1 MTKSAFPIL
10 TFDEWTLTPSLG
22 YAFDP
27 ACLGPYESL
36 VSMLWK
42 FAWANRLPGH
52 TVVSHTAK
60 STIDPYDGITVTLED
75 INTIRI
81 ASTLHITLK
90 SLRLSTHRADSG
102 RLWCHDLRFCSRC
115 MARGYHS
122 VVHQFE
128 GLQRCPIHKTVLETR
143 CRSCGKA
150 TRYHLNAKLIDAPFG
165 CAQCG
170 SRHSHGPTCICKRS
184 PLLQQ
189 DRTAITRTF
198 LG

>member
-1 MTKSAFPIL
+1 
-10 TFDEWTLTPSLG
+10 
-22 YAFDP
+22 
-27 ACLGPYESL
+27 
-36 VSMLWK
+36 MLWK

-52 TVVSHTAK
+52 TVVSHAAK
-60 STIDPYDGITVTLED
+60 STIDPYDGITATLED
-75 INTIRI
+75 INAKRV
-81 ASTLHITLK
+81 ASTLHITQK

-128 GLQRCPIHKTVLETR
+128 GLQRCPIHGTVLETR

-170 SRHSHGPTCICKRS
+170 SRHSQGPTCICKRS